1 MDSTTVELADGPNG
15 ANGGMCFAANLVII
29 PVMLTSVQPT
39 QIENKLDRIL
49 LKVQKP
55 GRYVGGEL
63 NSIVKDWDAVQTK
76 VAFVFPDIY
85 DIGVSNVGLKI
96 LYDQV
101 NQRGDA
107 LAERAY
113 APWFDMEALMRQHGI
128 PLYALESKRPLACF
142 DLIGFTLPYE
152 TLYTNT
158 LNVLDLSGIPLRS
171 ADRDETHPIVIAG
184 GHATMNPEPMHAF
197 IDAFVIGE
205 GEEVIH
211 DIINVIQAVKGKRK
225 EERDDLFLLS
235 SFDARQQLLH
245 ALAKIQ
251 GVYVPSLYEAYY
263 LEDDTVSHIEP
274 IVADIPK
281 IITKRL
287 VAKLPPPPTRFIVPN
302 VDIVHNRISVEIMR
316 GCTRGCR
323 FCHAGM
329 ITRPVRERSVDEVMQ
344 ALEESIKHSG
354 FEEIALLSLS
364 SSDYSH
370 VLELVT
376 RVGERFGDTHLKVSL
391 PSLRIESVS
400 IDLMEKLKDKRSG
413 GFTLAPEA
421 ATERMRRIINK
432 FVPDEE
438 VINTTREI
446 YARGWTTIK
455 LYFMIG
461 HPSETLEDV
470 QAIADLCKRVIAEGR
485 KVAGMRVKLNAG
497 VSTFVPKSQT
507 PFQWVSCDTPEQIKA
522 KQALLRRELGRDRN
536 IKLSLT
542 DAEDSFLEAW
552 LSRGDRR
559 MAEVVYTAWKNGAKF
574 DAWFEGRKY
583 QTWINA
589 FAERGLDPLFYTHR
603 QRRTDEVFPWEH
615 ITAAVRKN
623 FLFQDFRQSLEGQI
637 RVDCRLN
644 CFACGILPTFAQMR
658 RENPGEGWKCP
669 DVKSPARAV
678 SSESV
683 IGHQPALSGVEGLSL
698 NSLPM
703 VGD

>member
-1 MDSTTVELADGPNG
+1 MFTPE
-15 ANGGMCFAANLVII
+15 
-29 PVMLTSVQPT
+29 
-39 QIENKLDRIL
+39 QIESKLDRIL

-63 NSIVKDWDAVQTK
+63 NITVKDWNQIATR
-76 VAFVFPDIY
+76 VALVFPDIY

-101 NQRGDA
+101 NQREDA

-113 APWFDMEALMRQHGI
+113 APWLDMEALMREHGI
-128 PLYALESKRPLACF
+128 PLYTLESKRPLAEF
-142 DLIGFTLPYE
+142 DIIGISLPYE

-158 LNVLDLSGIPLRS
+158 LNILDLAGIPLRS
-171 ADRDETHPIVIAG
+171 EERDETHPIIVAG
-184 GHATMNPEPMHAF
+184 GHSTMNPEPMHAF
-197 IDAFVIGE
+197 VDAFVIGE

-211 DIINVIQAVKGKRK
+211 DIIEAVKRWKAASRNP
-225 EERDDLFLLS
+225 RSTFQRVDLL
-235 SFDARQQLLH
+235 QQ
-245 ALAKIQ
+245 LAKIQ
-251 GVYVPSLYEAYY
+251 GVYVPRFYEAQY
-263 LEDDTVSHIEP
+263 LEDSTVSHIEP
-274 IVADIPK
+274 TLPDIPK
-281 IITKRL
+281 IVTKRI
-287 VAKLPPPPTRFIVPN
+287 VPILPPPPTRFIVPN
-302 VDIVHNRISVEIMR
+302 IDIVHNRVSVEIMR

-329 ITRPVRERSVDEVMQ
+329 ITRPVRERTVEEVLQ
-344 ALEESIKHSG
+344 AAEESIKNSG
-354 FEEIALLSLS
+354 FEELALLSLS
-364 SSDYSH
+364 SSDYTH

-376 RVGERFGDTHLKVSL
+376 KVGEKFGGKHLKIGL

-400 IDLMEKLKDKRSG
+400 IDLMEKLRDSRSG

-432 FVPDEE
+432 FIPDED
-438 VINTTREI
+438 ILNTTREI
-446 YARGWTTIK
+446 YRRGWTTIK

-470 QAIADLCKRVIAEGR
+470 QAIADLCKRVLAEGR
-485 KVAGMRVKLNAG
+485 KVIGMKAKLNVG

-507 PFQWVSCDTPEQIKA
+507 PFQWVSCDTPEQIRA
-522 KQALLRRELGRDRN
+522 KQSLLRRELMRDRN

-542 DAEDSFLEAW
+542 KAEDSFLEAW

-559 MAEVVYTAWKNGAKF
+559 MADVVYSAWKNGSRF
-574 DAWFEGRKY
+574 DAWQEGQKYDAWMQAFEEH
-583 QTWINA
+583 N
-589 FAERGLDPLFYTHR
+589 LDPLFYTHR

-623 FLFQDFRQSLEGQI
+623 FLFQDFRASLEGEI

-644 CFACGILPTFAQMR
+644 CFACGILPTFANMR
-658 RENPGEGWKCP
+658 RENPGDVWKCP
-669 DVKSPARAV
+669 DVKSPRSTNPAAM
-678 SSESV
+678 SS
-683 IGHQPALSGVEGLSL
+683 LK
-698 NSLPM
+698 LPI

>member
-1 MDSTTVELADGPNG
+1 
-15 ANGGMCFAANLVII
+15 
-29 PVMLTSVQPT
+29 MLTPE
-39 QIENKLDRIL
+39 QIERKLDRIL

-63 NSIVKDWDAVQTK
+63 NSIQKDWDSVQTR
-76 VAFVFPDIY
+76 VALVFPDIY

-96 LYDQV
+96 LYDQI
-101 NQRGDA
+101 NQREDA

-113 APWFDMEALMRQHGI
+113 APWLDMEALMREHRI

-158 LNVLDLSGIPLRS
+158 LNILDLAGIPVRS
-171 ADRDETHPIVIAG
+171 AERDESHPIIIAG
-184 GHATMNPEPMHAF
+184 GHSCMNPEPMHAF

-211 DIINVIQAVKGKRK
+211 EIIDVVKKWK
-225 EERDDLFLLS
+225 VESNNPLS
-235 SFDARQQLLH
+235 TCHREDVLRE
-245 ALAKIQ
+245 LAKIQ
-251 GVYVPSLYEAYY
+251 GVYVPRFYETTY
-263 LEDDTVSHIEP
+263 LDDGTVARIEP
-274 IVADIPK
+274 IAADVPK
-281 IITKRL
+281 VITKRI
-287 VAKLPPPPTRFIVPN
+287 VAKLPPPPTKFIVPN
-302 VDIVHNRISVEIMR
+302 VDIVHNRVSVEIMR

-329 ITRPVRERSVDEVMQ
+329 ITRPVRERSVDEVLQ
-344 ALEESIKHSG
+344 AAEEALKNTG
-354 FEEIALLSLS
+354 FEELALLSLS
-364 SSDYSH
+364 SSDYTH

-376 RVGERFGDTHLKVSL
+376 KVGEKFGGTHLKVSL

-400 IDLMEKLKDKRSG
+400 IDLMERLKDRRSG

-432 FVPDEE
+432 FIPDEDI
-438 VINTTREI
+438 INTTREI
-446 YARGWTTIK
+446 YRRGWTTIK

-485 KVAGMRVKLNAG
+485 KVIGWKAKLHAG

-507 PFQWVSCDTPEQIKA
+507 PFQWVSCDTPEQIRA
-522 KQALLRRELGRDRN
+522 KQELLKRELYRDKN

-559 MAEVVYTAWKNGAKF
+559 MAEVIYSAWKKGSKF
-574 DAWFEGRKY
+574 DAWQEGKKY
-583 QTWINA
+583 DAWMEA
-589 FAERGLDPLFYTHR
+589 FAEHGLDPLFYTHR

-623 FLFQDFRQSLEGQI
+623 FLFQDFRMSLEGEI

-644 CFACGILPTFAQMR
+644 CYACGILPTFAGLR

-669 DVKSPARAV
+669 DVKSPVNNKQSAV
-678 SSESV
+678 T
-683 IGHQPALSGVEGLSL
+683 
-698 NSLPM
+698 SLPL

>member
-1 MDSTTVELADGPNG
+1 
-15 ANGGMCFAANLVII
+15 
-29 PVMLTSVQPT
+29 MLTLHRLTPA
-39 QIENKLDRIL
+39 QIESKLDRIL

-63 NSIVKDWDAVQTK
+63 NSVVKDWNKTATK

-101 NQRGDA
+101 NQREDA

-113 APWFDMEALMRQHGI
+113 APWLDMEALMREHGI
-128 PLYALESKRPLACF
+128 PLYTLESKRPLAWF

-152 TLYTNT
+152 TLYTNA
-158 LNVLDLSGIPLRS
+158 LNVLDLAGIPVR
-171 ADRDETHPIVIAG
+171 AVERDETHPLIIAG
-184 GHATMNPEPMHAF
+184 GHSTMNPEPMHAF

-211 DIINVIQAVKGKRK
+211 EIINTVQKVKSQKPALSAVEQSNVAGDFRPATFDR
-225 EERDDLFLLS
+225 EELL
-235 SFDARQQLLH
+235 RE
-245 ALAKIQ
+245 LAKIS
-251 GVYVPSLYEAYY
+251 GVYVPHFYRASY
-263 LEDDTVSHIEP
+263 LEDGTVSYIEP
-274 IVADIPK
+274 TIPDIPK
-281 IITKRL
+281 VITKRI
-287 VAKLPPPPTRFIVPN
+287 VPVLPPSPTKFIVPN
-302 VDIVHNRISVEIMR
+302 IDVVHNRVSVEIMR

-329 ITRPVRERSVDEVMQ
+329 ITRPVRERSVEEILQ
-344 ALEESIKHSG
+344 AAQEAIKSSG
-354 FEEIALLSLS
+354 FEEMALLSLS
-364 SSDYSH
+364 SSDYTN

-376 RVGERFGDTHLKVSL
+376 KVGEKFGGSHLKISL

-400 IDLMEKLKDKRSG
+400 IDLMEKLKDNRSG

-432 FVPDEE
+432 FIPDEDI
-438 VINTTREI
+438 INTTREI
-446 YARGWTTIK
+446 YRRGWTTIK

-470 QAIADLCKRVIAEGR
+470 QAIVDLCKRVIAEGR
-485 KVAGMRVKLNAG
+485 KVIGMKAKLNAG

-507 PFQWVSCDTPEQIKA
+507 PFQWVSCDTPEQIRA

-542 DAEDSFLEAW
+542 KAEDSFLEAW

-559 MAEVVYTAWKNGAKF
+559 MAEVVYSAWKNGSKF
-574 DAWFEGRKY
+574 DAWGEGQKYEAWMQAFEE
-583 QTWINA
+583 Q
-589 FAERGLDPLFYTHR
+589 GLDPLFYTHR

-644 CFACGILPTFAQMR
+644 CFACGILPTFANMR
-658 RENPGEGWKCP
+658 RENPGDVWKCP
-669 DVKSPARAV
+669 DVKSPARTVAKN
-678 SSESV
+678 
-683 IGHQPALSGVEGLSL
+683 Q
-698 NSLPM
+698 LPVV

>member
-1 MDSTTVELADGPNG
+1 MS
-15 ANGGMCFAANLVII
+15 I
-29 PVMLTSVQPT
+29 PLRLTPA
-39 QIENKLDRIL
+39 QIESKLDRIL

-63 NSIVKDWDAVQTK
+63 NSVLKDWDKIATK

-101 NQRGDA
+101 NQREDA

-113 APWFDMEALMRQHGI
+113 APWLDMEALMREHGI
-128 PLYALESKRPLACF
+128 PLYTLESKRPLADF
-142 DLIGFTLPYE
+142 DLIGFSLPYE

-158 LNVLDLSGIPLRS
+158 LNVLDLAGIPVRS
-171 ADRDETHPIVIAG
+171 AERDETHPIIIAG
-184 GHATMNPEPMHAF
+184 GHSTMNSEPMHAF

-211 DIINVIQAVKGKRK
+211 DIINVIMSLPRLLPAGLRGAQRRHHPGNK
-225 EERDDLFLLS
+225 EIASTPPVSRNDILKE
-235 SFDARQQLLH
+235 
-245 ALAKIQ
+245 LAKIQ
-251 GVYVPSLYEAYY
+251 GVYVPSFYEAYY
-263 LEDDTVSHIEP
+263 LEDGTVSHIEP
-274 IVADIPK
+274 TVPDVPK
-281 IITKRL
+281 IVTKRI
-287 VAKLPPPPTRFIVPN
+287 VPVLPPPPTKFIVPN
-302 VDIVHNRISVEIMR
+302 IEIVHNRVSVEIMR

-329 ITRPVRERSVDEVMQ
+329 ITRPVRERTVDEVLWAAEE
-344 ALEESIKHSG
+344 ALKNTG
-354 FEEIALLSLS
+354 FEELALLSLS
-364 SSDYSH
+364 SSDYTD

-376 RVGERFGDTHLKVSL
+376 KVGEKFGGKHLRVGL

-400 IDLMEKLKDKRSG
+400 IDLMEKLKDNRSS

-432 FVPDEE
+432 FIPDEDI
-438 VINTTREI
+438 INTTREI
-446 YARGWTTIK
+446 YRRGWTTIK

-470 QAIADLCKRVIAEGR
+470 QAIADLCKRVLAEGR
-485 KVAGMRVKLNAG
+485 KVIGMKAKLNAG

-507 PFQWVSCDTPEQIKA
+507 PFQWVSCDTPEQIRA
-522 KQALLRRELGRDRN
+522 KQALLRRELSRDKN

-542 DAEDSFLEAW
+542 KAEDSFLEAW

-559 MAEVVYTAWKNGAKF
+559 MAEVVYSAWKGGSKF
-574 DAWFEGRKY
+574 DAWDEGKKYDAWMQAFE
-583 QTWINA
+583 
-589 FAERGLDPLFYTHR
+589 EHGLDPIFYTHR

-644 CFACGILPTFAQMR
+644 CFACGILPTFANMR
-658 RENPGEGWKCP
+658 RENPGEVWKCP
-669 DVKSPARAV
+669 DVKSPV
-678 SSESV
+678 STNQMAQS
-683 IGHQPALSGVEGLSL
+683 SL
-698 NSLPM
+698 KLPI

>member
-1 MDSTTVELADGPNG
+1 
-15 ANGGMCFAANLVII
+15 
-29 PVMLTSVQPT
+29 MLNPE

-63 NSIVKDWDAVQTK
+63 NSIHKDWDTVKTR

-96 LYDQV
+96 LLDQV
-101 NQRGDA
+101 NQREDA

-113 APWFDMEALMRQHGI
+113 APWLDMEALMRENGI

-152 TLYTNT
+152 TLYTNA
-158 LNVLDLSGIPLRS
+158 LNVLDLAGIPVRS
-171 ADRDETHPIVIAG
+171 AERDETHPIIIAG
-184 GHATMNPEPMHAF
+184 GHSTMNPEPMHAF

-211 DIINVIQAVKGKRK
+211 DIINAVQRFKSSKVQKLKSLNLPTFKR
-225 EERDDLFLLS
+225 ENVLRE
-235 SFDARQQLLH
+235 
-245 ALAKIQ
+245 LAKIP
-251 GVYVPSLYEAYY
+251 GVYVPIFYETSY
-263 LEDDTVSHIEP
+263 LEDGTVSHIEP
-274 IVADIPK
+274 TVADVPK
-281 IITKRL
+281 VITKRI
-287 VAKLPPPPTRFIVPN
+287 VAKLPPPPTKFIVPN
-302 VDIVHNRISVEIMR
+302 VDIVHNRVSVEIMR

-329 ITRPVRERSVDEVMQ
+329 ITRPVRERTVDEVLE
-344 ALEESIKHSG
+344 AAEESLRNTG
-354 FEEIALLSLS
+354 FEELALLSLS
-364 SSDYSH
+364 SSDYTN

-376 RVGERFGDTHLKVSL
+376 KVGEKFGGTHLKVSL

-400 IDLMEKLKDKRSG
+400 IDLMEKLKDRRSG

-432 FVPDEE
+432 FIPDEDI
-438 VINTTREI
+438 INTTREI
-446 YARGWTTIK
+446 YRRGWTTIK

-485 KVAGMRVKLNAG
+485 KVIGWKAKLNAG

-522 KQALLRRELGRDRN
+522 KQDLLKRELYRDKN

-559 MAEVVYTAWKNGAKF
+559 MSEVVYSAWKNGSKF
-574 DAWFEGRKY
+574 DAWQEGKKY
-583 QTWINA
+583 DAWMEA
-589 FAERGLDPLFYTHR
+589 FAEHGLDPLFYTHR

-623 FLFQDFRQSLEGQI
+623 FLFQDFRMSLEGEI

-644 CFACGILPTFAQMR
+644 CFACGILPTFAGIR

-669 DVKSPARAV
+669 DVKSPV
-678 SSESV
+678 SSKQSAV
-683 IGHQPALSGVEGLSL
+683 T
-698 NSLPM
+698 SLPV

>member
-1 MDSTTVELADGPNG
+1 
-15 ANGGMCFAANLVII
+15 
-29 PVMLTSVQPT
+29 MLTPQ

-63 NSIVKDWDAVQTK
+63 NSTVKDWDTVQTK

-96 LYDQV
+96 LLDQV
-101 NQRGDA
+101 NQRDDA

-113 APWFDMEALMRQHGI
+113 SPWLDMEALMREHGI

-152 TLYTNT
+152 TLYTNA
-158 LNVLDLSGIPLRS
+158 LNVLDLAGIPVRT
-171 ADRDETHPIVIAG
+171 ADRDETHPIIIAG
-184 GHATMNPEPMHAF
+184 GHSTMNPEPMHAF

-211 DIINVIQAVKGKRK
+211 DIINVIMSLRGVAQSATTKQSPRGEQLLENRRLLRA
-225 EERDDLFLLS
+225 EERRPRNDIL
-235 SFDARQQLLH
+235 RT
-245 ALAKIQ
+245 LAKIP
-251 GVYVPSLYEAYY
+251 GVYVPHFYEANY
-263 LEDDTVSHIEP
+263 LEDGTVSHIEP
-274 IVADIPK
+274 TIADIPK
-281 IITKRL
+281 IVTKRV
-287 VAKLPPPPTRFIVPN
+287 VAKLPPPPTKFIVPN
-302 VDIVHNRISVEIMR
+302 IDIIHNRVSVEIMR

-329 ITRPVRERSVDEVMQ
+329 ITRPVRERPVDEVIE
-344 ALEESIKHSG
+344 ALEAAVKSSG

-364 SSDYSH
+364 SSDYTN

-376 RVGERFGDTHLKVSL
+376 KVGEKFGGTHLKVSL

-507 PFQWVSCDTPEQIKA
+507 PFQWVSCDTPEQIRA

-542 DAEDSFLEAW
+542 DAEDSFLESW
-552 LSRGDRR
+552 LSRGDRK
-559 MAEVVYTAWKNGAKF
+559 MAEVVYSAWKNGSKF
-574 DAWFEGRKY
+574 DAWQEGKKYDAWIAAFE
-583 QTWINA
+583 
-589 FAERGLDPLFYTHR
+589 EHGLDPLFYTHR

-637 RVDCRLN
+637 RVDCRFD

-658 RENPGEGWKCP
+658 RENPGDVWMCP
-669 DVKSPARAV
+669 EVKSPGRKVISDAV
-678 SSESV
+678 ISN
-683 IGHQPALSGVEGLSL
+683 QLT
-698 NSLPM
+698 M